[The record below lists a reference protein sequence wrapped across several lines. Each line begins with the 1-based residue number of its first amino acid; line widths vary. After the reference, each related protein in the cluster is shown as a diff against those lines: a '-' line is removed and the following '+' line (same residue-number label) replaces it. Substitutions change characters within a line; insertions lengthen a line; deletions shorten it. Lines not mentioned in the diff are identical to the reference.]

1 MGAEF
6 GGLRGGGGALPGRY
20 LAACIGAVVVG
31 RRIGLVSTLLDT
43 FEQAGNPQRL
53 FLRRHRQ
60 QQHVPGAAR
69 IMIEFA
75 RRQQIILIHM
85 LLVDLVA
92 ASEWECSVHYQL
104 FVFLFVFHC
113 LPLAFVRRRR
123 LEQLPQ
129 WLGAYLAGRRHVI
142 RDVHELVP

>member
-1 MGAEF
+1 MWAEF

-53 FLRRHRQ
+53 FLGRHRQ

-104 FVFLFVFHC
+104 FLFLFVSHC